1 MVALAIGV
9 LALAGCTT
17 PSATAQGADAGGEA
31 EAAGTSVNPASGG
44 PYPGDL
50 TLPERNDPWPGPETF
65 RIGNAVSAINYWM
78 TAWMLNDVF
87 KMAGFEAEIG
97 DTDQSKLWVPV
108 IEGQWRMEDRDLVRT
123 DELGWATSME
133 LSNGRRAERLAT
145 VVMGGAELPGQFP
158 AGRYTVTWDGAGRLS
173 ADGVR
178 RAEEGENELVYEYD
192 GSSTV
197 ILYIEETDPRGTGDY
212 VRNISMLR
220 PDAVAG
226 ETFNPV
232 YLDYLKPFSVIRP
245 LHFLGDQLTYGPPI
259 AWEDRKPHGYS
270 HWGGAM
276 GAPYEVAVDLA
287 NESVSDL
294 WLNIPIGAD
303 DHYVRELAELT
314 LERLD
319 SNRRLY
325 LELGNEL
332 WNFAFPYQMGRDRA
346 LEYARRRWP
355 GVLGTVRPYS
365 DGDPVHENM
374 MIYSWQGVRT
384 LEVGAIFREVWGDE
398 ADRLVTVLAG
408 QIGGSHPYWAPSR
421 DLLGC
426 PVAVAE
432 EGVEPCGF
440 GVDAFA
446 VAPYVGEAEGEIEF
460 DRSAPEAFLGEAVS
474 YVRGRGEWGAEAA
487 EPGLRYA
494 VRNDR
499 ALAEEYDLPLVAY
512 EGGHHFVGSSYTRDV
527 IAVHPMMRELYDALF
542 SVWQEEGGGLFVHLH
557 GVIPRGQNEPGTEPG
572 YFESENFG
580 IKELQTQTRVEAP
593 KWDAVLRRM
602 EMIGQLR

>member
-1 MVALAIGV
+1 MVALAIGM

-17 PSATAQGADAGGEA
+17 PSGRAHGTDVSGET
-31 EAAGTSVNPASGG
+31 EASPTSVTPASGG
-44 PYPGDL
+44 PYRGDL

-65 RIGNAVSAINYWM
+65 RIGNAVSSINYWM

-87 KMAGFEAEIG
+87 KMAGFEAAIG
-97 DTDQSKLWVPV
+97 DTEESELWVPV
-108 IEGQWRMEDRDLVRT
+108 IEGQWRMDDRDLVRT

-133 LSNGRRAERLAT
+133 LTNGRRADRMAT
-145 VVMGGAELPGQFP
+145 IVMGGAELPGQFP
-158 AGRYTVTWDGAGRLS
+158 AGRYILTWDGTGRFS

-178 RAEEGENELVYEYD
+178 LVEEGNNELVYEYD

-197 ILYIEETDPRGTGDY
+197 ILYLEDTDPGGTGDY

-226 ETFNPV
+226 ETFNRV

-259 AWEDRKPHGYS
+259 AWEDRKPRAYS

-276 GAPYEVAVDLA
+276 GAPYELAVDLA

-303 DHYVRELAELT
+303 DHYVRELAGLT

-332 WNFAFPYQMGRDRA
+332 WNFTFPYQMGRDRA
-346 LEYARRRWP
+346 LEYARQRWP
-355 GVLGTVRPYS
+355 GVLGTVRAYS

-384 LEVGAIFREVWGDE
+384 LEISAIFEEVWGDE
-398 ADRLVTVLAG
+398 SDRLVIVLAG
-408 QIGGSHPYWAPSR
+408 QIGGSHPDWSPSR

-432 EGVEPCGF
+432 EGTEPCGLE
-440 GVDAFA
+440 VDAFA
-446 VAPYVGEAEGEIEF
+446 VAPYVGEAEGEVEF
-460 DRSAPEAFLGEAVS
+460 DRAAPESFLQDAIA
-474 YVRGRGEWGAEAA
+474 YVRGEGEWGADAA
-487 EPGLRYA
+487 EQGLRYA
-494 VRNDR
+494 IRNDA
-499 ALAEEYDLPLVAY
+499 ALAEQFELPLVAY
-512 EGGHHFVGSSYTRDV
+512 EGGQHFTGSSYTRDV
-527 IAVHPMMRELYDALF
+527 IAVHPMMRELYGALF
-542 SVWQEEGGGLFVHLH
+542 SVWREEGGGLFVHLH
-557 GVIPRGQNEPGTEPG
+557 GVIPRGRNEPGTEPG

-580 IKELQTQTRVEAP
+580 IKELQTRTRAESP

-602 EMIGQLR
+602 ETIGQLQ